1 MMSKTTQTGQILKY
15 LKEHSEGLTSMQA
28 FQMFGATR
36 LAAIIFNLRQRGYN
50 IETFDMESTNRYGEA
65 VRYAKYIYRGEN

>member
-1 MMSKTTQTGQILKY
+1 MSRTTQTSQIVSY
-15 LKEHSEGLTSMQA
+15 LKEHPEGLTSMQA
-28 FQMFGATR
+28 FHMFGATR